1 MPLRYSHVGA
11 VLTRSL
17 DHLASPPNSA
27 ASSLVK
33 PFHTSRKLRD
43 DAHGSDNHYETL
55 DLQPDATPAEIKK
68 SFYRLSKIHHPDV
81 NPSDPH
87 ASRRF
92 HRISEAYHVLS
103 HAEKRAR
110 YDRDYFRRHP
120 NHRHPKTTPH
130 TYHSSGGPAGGRP
143 ASGLSSRRRSPFQG
157 PPPSFYRSGGWGSQS
172 SKRRAAHQESTGST
186 GSRYNP
192 ESNTGYNNP
201 NPNSSSTGTGT
212 GGEAGGQTG
221 TGGMGPGQRPH
232 PQYNWFGN
240 TGDAAPHFDKEGHE
254 RTHRRAD
261 ERRATKKRRKGA
273 PGEEG
278 AEEGDWGRLMVVSGA
293 LVFAMAGP
301 ALLIWTWDSFKDWVS
316 GGNRRRRKA
325 EGS

>member
-1 MPLRYSHVGA
+1 MTDTYSINSNQA
-11 VLTRSL
+11 INLPADL
-17 DHLASPPNSA
+17 PPHN
-27 ASSLVK
+27 
-33 PFHTSRKLRD
+33 R
-43 DAHGSDNHYETL
+43 
-55 DLQPDATPAEIKK
+55 
-68 SFYRLSKIHHPDV
+68 SFYRLSKIHHPDI

-110 YDRDYFRRHP
+110 YDRDFLRRHP
-120 NHRHPKTTPH
+120 HHRKPKTVTPH
-130 TYHSSGGPAGGRP
+130 SYHSSGGPAGGRP

-201 NPNSSSTGTGT
+201 NASSS
-212 GGEAGGQTG
+212 GGSGD
-221 TGGMGPGQRPH
+221 TGGMGPGQRPY
-232 PQYNWFGN
+232 PQHNWFG
-240 TGDAAPHFDKEGHE
+240 GDDSPHFDKEGHA

-261 ERRATKKRRKGA
+261 ERRATKKIRKGA

-278 AEEGDWGRLMVVSGA
+278 DEEGDWGRLMVVSGV
-293 LVFAMAGP
+293 LVFAMVGP
-301 ALLIWTWDSFKDWVS
+301 ACLIWSWGWFTNWI
-316 GGNRRRRKA
+316 GGGSRRKRA